1 MTIISIVIID
11 ADMIVDGLQFAFPDI
26 ARQLRRLFDER
37 AKGLNV
43 TRPQWRALL
52 QLARHEGCNQGTLA
66 DLLEV
71 EPITLCRMVDRLEES
86 GLLERRS
93 DPQDRRAWRLYLL
106 PKARPLLT
114 ELQRIGAA
122 LFEDAMHGIDAEEQ
136 QKLLDKL
143 DKIRENLA
151 RCDTDR
157 VDNG

>member
-1 MTIISIVIID
+1 
-11 ADMIVDGLQFAFPDI
+11 MIVDGLQFAFPDI
-26 ARQLRRLFDER
+26 ARQLRRVFDER

-52 QLARHEGCNQGTLA
+52 QLARHEGCNQGALA

-71 EPITLCRMVDRLEES
+71 EPITLCRMVDRLAES
-86 GLLERRS
+86 GLVERRS

-106 PKARPLLT
+106 PKARPLLM

-122 LFEDAMHGIDAEEQ
+122 LFEDAMQGIDAEEQ

-151 RCDTDR
+151 RCDADR
-157 VDNG
+157 VDND

>member
-1 MTIISIVIID
+1 
-11 ADMIVDGLQFAFPDI
+11 MIVDGLQFAFPDI

-43 TRPQWRALL
+43 TRPQWRALI

-71 EPITLCRMVDRLEES
+71 EPITLCRMVDRLEEG

-106 PKARPLLT
+106 PKARPLLM
-114 ELQRIGAA
+114 ELHRIGED
-122 LFEDAMHGIDAEEQ
+122 LFEDAMQGISIQEQ
-136 QKLLDKL
+136 EKLLAML
-143 DKIRENLA
+143 DQIRENLA
-151 RCDTDR
+151 RCDADR
-157 VDNG
+157 MDNG